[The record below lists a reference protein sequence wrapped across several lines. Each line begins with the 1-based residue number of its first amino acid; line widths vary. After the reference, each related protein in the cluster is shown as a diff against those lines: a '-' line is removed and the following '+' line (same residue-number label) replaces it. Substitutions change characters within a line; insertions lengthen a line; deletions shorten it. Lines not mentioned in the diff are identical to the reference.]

1 MKKVLAINS
10 SIRKNNTF
18 NLLKMIEKKLNE
30 KDILVDFINLKD
42 YNIKEC
48 VGCELCITKGSCN
61 LKDDT
66 EMLMNKLKN
75 YDGIILG
82 TPVYMSNLS
91 GKLKVFLDRTCRWF
105 HRPELT
111 GKPVLLVATT
121 AGSGLK
127 DTFKTLDKIMTQ
139 WGVFPTGHIG
149 RTVSTLS
156 REISDK
162 DVSNFINHLYMNK
175 AQFKPSINQLINFQ
189 VQKVLAVKVL
199 TFDKQYWDE
208 KGWTDKDY
216 FFDAKIPIGKKLIS
230 RSFYK
235 MLYKKVNPVNNNS

>member
-18 NLLKMIEKKLNE
+18 NLLKKIEKKLNE
-30 KDILVDFINLKD
+30 KDIMVDFINLKD

-48 VGCELCITKGSCN
+48 VGCELCITKDICN
-61 LKDDT
+61 LNDD
-66 EMLMNKLKN
+66 MDILMNKLKN
-75 YDGIILG
+75 YDGIIIS

-111 GKPVLLVATT
+111 GCPILLVSTT

-127 DTFKTLDKIMTQ
+127 DTFLTLEKIMYQ
-139 WGVFPTGHIG
+139 WGAFPVGKIG
-149 RTVSTLS
+149 RSLGNLNEDVK
-156 REISDK
+156 DK
-162 DVSNFINHLYMNK
+162 DIDNFVMHLYMDK
-175 AQFKPSINQLINFQ
+175 CKFKPNLNQLINFQ
-189 VQKVLAVKVL
+189 VQKVLAVKIL
-199 TFDKQYWDE
+199 TFDRKYWED
-208 KGWTDKDY
+208 KDWISKDY
-216 FFDAKIPIGKKLIS
+216 FFNAKIPIVSKIIS

-235 MLYKKVNPVNNNS
+235 MLYKKVNPVNNNF